1 MTVCLHENIIRR
13 LYIPKNQHSDGR
25 LEAVIYSDVVRIKQ
39 LLYLFINVLNKNMS
53 MRAAVFKQI

>member
-25 LEAVIYSDVVRIKQ
+25 LGAVIDFDDVRIKQ
-39 LLYLFINVLNKNMS
+39 
-53 MRAAVFKQI
+53 Q